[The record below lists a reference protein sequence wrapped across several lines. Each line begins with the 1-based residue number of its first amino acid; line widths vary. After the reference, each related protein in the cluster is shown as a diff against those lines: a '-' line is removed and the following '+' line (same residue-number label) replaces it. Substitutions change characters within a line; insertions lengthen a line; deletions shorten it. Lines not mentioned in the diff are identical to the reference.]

1 MGMIDRFVAYAG
13 AFEEAYA
20 SDDWLKLEPFFTEDA
35 AYHFIAAPPFGGK
48 FEGRTAVFA
57 QFKNSVNGFD
67 RRFDTRKVD
76 VLEGPIEKDGGVWLR
91 WRASYTRA
99 GIPDLV
105 MEGEERAVFVGD
117 RMKLLEDRASDAEA
131 QKVGAYFGQHGAK
144 LKA

>member
-1 MGMIDRFVAYAG
+1 M
-13 AFEEAYA
+13 
-20 SDDWLKLEPFFTEDA
+20 
-35 AYHFIAAPPFGGK
+35 
-48 FEGRTAVFA
+48 
-57 QFKNSVNGFD
+57 NGLD

-76 VLEGPIEKDGGVWLR
+76 ILEGPIEKDGGVWLR

-105 MEGEERAVFVGD
+105 MEGEERAVCVGD
-117 RMKLLEDRASDAEA
+117 RMKLLEDRALDAEA